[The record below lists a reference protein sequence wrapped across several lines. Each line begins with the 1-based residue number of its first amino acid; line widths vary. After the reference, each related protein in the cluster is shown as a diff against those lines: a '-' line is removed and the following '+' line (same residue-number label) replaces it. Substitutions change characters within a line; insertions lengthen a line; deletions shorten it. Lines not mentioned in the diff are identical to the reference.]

1 MTLNEHKQSMLV
13 NIFDGYAIYSIKEN
27 KAVRQSPTAT
37 VTADTVALP
46 EGEINHERT
55 DSTTSNYSG

>member
-1 MTLNEHKQSMLV
+1 MLV

-55 DSTTSNYSG
+55 DSTTSDYSG